1 MRSGGEGTGKYTTA
15 MFRRSRVVRRGV
27 LAVLLAVA
35 AGAPAATPGHAQAAI
50 DLPVIAVVLAPEH
63 ERYRTRIEA
72 AARSAAVSYRQW
84 LGPHRAAIIQL
95 DDRSAGASSIDGATR
110 ITLDLPWL
118 SAAPTMDIESR
129 VVFGLARAW
138 WPGWAQQP
146 ATRPIVDGLAWYLQ
160 SRVIPEMF
168 DLLYQRPAYNADAA
182 AFFGGAVPWAFPS
195 LTSGRWTAGLGRAEF
210 LGSGRA
216 PDWPRQVRRLPPDA
230 DPLTPHAALAFGT
243 LERLVGWPALEGA
256 LAALA
261 PKASAGVMTATDIER
276 TLSASVGQPLS
287 WFIAPAWDRD
297 RQFDY
302 RLGAVSA
309 GPCGRPSCVRTEVT
323 VLNRGDAAFTGTSR
337 SPVGDYGAGDA
348 LELLVTFADGQ
359 QSSVRWDG
367 RAASKV
373 FTFESTVP
381 PRTVELD
388 PAGALLLDRS
398 DLDDAWRAAPNTDV
412 PLAKWIAWWL
422 IWLQDAAISYGGL
435 I

>member
-1 MRSGGEGTGKYTTA
+1 
-15 MFRRSRVVRRGV
+15 MFRRSRALRRGV
-27 LAVLLAVA
+27 LAVLLAAA
-35 AGAPAATPGHAQAAI
+35 AGAPAATLVHAQAPSG
-50 DLPVIAVVLAPEH
+50 LPVISVVLAPEH

-72 AARSAAVSYRQW
+72 AARSAAVSYRQS
-84 LGPHRAAIIQL
+84 LGPHRASIIQL
-95 DDRSAGASSIDGATR
+95 SDRSPGADAIDGATR

-118 SAAPTMDIESR
+118 SAAPTMEIESR
-129 VVFGLARAW
+129 VAFGLARAW

-160 SRVIPEMF
+160 SHVIPEMF
-168 DLLYQRPAYNADAA
+168 DLLYQQPANSADAA
-182 AFFGGAVPWAFPS
+182 VFFGGAVPWAFPA
-195 LTSGRWTAGLGRAEF
+195 LTSGRWTAGLGRVEF
-210 LGSGRA
+210 LRSGHAR
-216 PDWPRQVRRLPPDA
+216 DWPRQVRRLPPDA
-230 DPLTPHAALAFGT
+230 DPLTPRTALAFGT

-261 PKASAGVMTATDIER
+261 PKATAGVMTAADIER

-287 WFIAPAWDRD
+287 WFLAPAWDRD

-309 GPCGRPSCVRTEVT
+309 GPCRRPSCVRTEVT
-323 VLNRGDAAFTGTSR
+323 VVNRGDAAFTGTSR
-337 SPVGDYGAGDA
+337 SPIGDYGAGDA

-388 PAGALLLDRS
+388 PAGTLLLDRS
-398 DLDDAWRAAPNTDV
+398 DLDDAWRAAPNTEV
-412 PLAKWIAWWL
+412 PLAKWMAWWL